1 MWRLRMLVC
10 KHFGVVQPSL
20 IRDIFRPL
28 YKNVSLDPLKSRLL
42 VCKNEVQG
50 DRGESVMEQHQR
62 YENLKLGERGA
73 IISIIAYVCLS
84 TLKLIIGVVSNSEAL
99 KADGLNNAT
108 DIVASIAVLI
118 GLKLAQRPADE
129 DHPYGHWKSET
140 IASLIASF
148 IMMAVGIQVL
158 ITAIVSVFQRNHQV
172 PDLISVWTGLFCA
185 VVMYLVYRYNKNLAL
200 KIKSQAVMAAAKDN
214 ISDALVSIGA
224 VIGIIGSQFGYPWLD
239 SVTAVVVGVI
249 ICKTA
254 WDIFHEASLHLSD
267 GFDETVVQ
275 SFKEAV
281 KQVEGVEEVKELRA
295 RNYGSNAIV
304 DVVLSIKGELGF
316 QEAHN
321 VATNVENELKKS
333 TEVLEVHVHYEP
345 SK

>member
-1 MWRLRMLVC
+1 
-10 KHFGVVQPSL
+10 
-20 IRDIFRPL
+20 
-28 YKNVSLDPLKSRLL
+28 
-42 VCKNEVQG
+42 
-50 DRGESVMEQHQR
+50 MEQQQR
-62 YENLKLGERGA
+62 FENLKLGERGA

-140 IASLIASF
+140 IASLVASF

-158 ITAIVSVFQRNHQV
+158 ITAVISVFQRNQQV

-185 VVMYLVYRYNKNLAL
+185 MVMYFVYRYNKSLAI

-214 ISDALVSIGA
+214 MSDALVSIGA
-224 VIGIIGSQFGYPWLD
+224 VIGIIGSQFGFPWLD
-239 SVTAVVVGVI
+239 SVTAVIVGVV

-254 WDIFHEASLHLSD
+254 WDIFREASLHLSD
-267 GFDETVVQ
+267 GFDETAIL

-295 RNYGSNAIV
+295 RNYGSSAIV
-304 DVVLSIKGELGF
+304 DVVLSIKGGLGF